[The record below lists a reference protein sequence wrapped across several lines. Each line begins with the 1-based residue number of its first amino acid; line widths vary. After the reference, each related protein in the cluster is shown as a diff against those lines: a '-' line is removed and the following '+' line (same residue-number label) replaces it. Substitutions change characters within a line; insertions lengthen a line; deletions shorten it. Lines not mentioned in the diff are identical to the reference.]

1 MRETGKSR
9 GRASSA
15 MGYTERARGLFL
27 DTGTRF
33 PRDII
38 WAMGALKAAAARANR
53 ALGLLEGPVAGAIEA
68 ASREVMEGAHD
79 QEIVV
84 DVFQTGSG
92 TGLNMNVNEVIARR
106 ASEILGSGVHPN
118 DHVNM
123 SQSSNDVVPSAMR
136 AAAVRASARALPALR
151 GLASALREL
160 SSRTSGIV
168 KAGRTHLRDAL
179 PVTMGQE
186 FGAYASA
193 ISRDADALEA
203 AVERA
208 RELPMGGTAVG
219 TGLNAPEG
227 FAEAAVAELNSLTG
241 ERFRP
246 AGDRFAAMRLLT
258 DLLGVSAALRSAALD
273 IMRLSQDLRL
283 MFSGPST
290 GLGEIDIPSQAEVAG
305 SSIMPGKTNPV
316 TVEACMQA
324 AAQVMG
330 LDHAIQVAGMLGE
343 FELSMGIPVAGYDL
357 ALEMILVSE
366 AASKMARVVIPSV
379 VPDERRARRYAESSQ
394 ALVTVISPI
403 VGYDRAAEVGRRVAR
418 GESLADA
425 LRALGLDEL
434 AVGELL
440 DLRRLVGPGI
450 PARRRSGGRRSGLRD
465 HHAERGPDVLQLA
478 YAAAHYLLDLLH
490 AIGLHL
496 RHQVVD
502 AVDHVGLSHVRYSPE
517 LPQDLLLR
525 PCVGVYQDE
534 RLRHLARHYAP
545 LLKSFPA
552 LGGLRYLKPTPYP
565 SEKIGRSPF
574 SHRGIPSS
582 LHPSGGL
589 PRSPFSN
596 TKLCMN
602 MNAESQLC
610 MRSNARPD
618 ASLLFIAGN
627 RSSNASVLSL
637 MYWTMRPIRFLR
649 GRS

>member
-15 MGYTERARGLFL
+15 MSYTERARGLFL

-534 RLRHLARHYAP
+534 RLRHLARHCAP

-552 LGGLRYLKPTPYP
+552 LGGAP
-565 SEKIGRSPF
+565 
-574 SHRGIPSS
+574 
-582 LHPSGGL
+582 L
-589 PRSPFSN
+589 P
-596 TKLCMN
+596 
-602 MNAESQLC
+602 
-610 MRSNARPD
+610 
-618 ASLLFIAGN
+618 
-627 RSSNASVLSL
+627 
-637 MYWTMRPIRFLR
+637 
-649 GRS
+649 